1 MPWNLDS
8 SRPIYLQIIERVQMD
23 IITGRYQP
31 GDKLPSVRDLAQE
44 AAVNPN
50 TMQKALSEL
59 ERSGL
64 IYSQRTSGRFI
75 TEDKELIHQMK
86 KELAAA
92 EVSAFVAHMKQ
103 LGITPEEIRQLLAET
118 IEVLL
123 THHAEL
129 CLTLAIRN

>member
-75 TEDKELIHQMK
+75 TEDKELIQQMK

-118 IEVLL
+118 IEEEKN
-123 THHAEL
+123 HE
-129 CLTLAIRN
+129 

>member
-23 IITGRYQP
+23 IITGRSQP

-118 IEVLL
+118 IEEEEN
-123 THHAEL
+123 HE
-129 CLTLAIRN
+129 

>member
-64 IYSQRTSGRFI
+64 IYSQRTSVRFI

-118 IEVLL
+118 IEEEKN
-123 THHAEL
+123 HE
-129 CLTLAIRN
+129 

>member
-31 GDKLPSVRDLAQE
+31 GDKLPSVRDHAQE

-118 IEVLL
+118 IEEEEN
-123 THHAEL
+123 HE
-129 CLTLAIRN
+129 